1 MRCGINQLL
10 LLDWEELI
18 RPAGKVKFTSALLPN
33 NQFAETTKS
42 SGTIFEIR
50 FIRV

>member
-18 RPAGKVKFTSALLPN
+18 RPVAKPKLTCASPPN
-33 NQFAETTKS
+33 KFAETAKS

-50 FIRV
+50 FNRA